1 MDFGECYVSEGG
13 NGNGED
19 DDNGNYLFYE
29 TFDDCDGVGGT
40 DNVFSGGTQIGNAKF
55 QPDNQGWES
64 TKAFGANQC
73 AKFGTSSVVGSVTTP
88 EIIIDGQATLTF
100 RAVPWGSDGRTLTL
114 SVSEGATI
122 SQESFTMSTGEWK
135 DYTATITASGAVK
148 IQFVPAKRF
157 FLDDVKVTSVA
168 TSVQGISV
176 GDVVP
181 VAVYSVSGMQRKTI
195 GKGINVVKYSDGSIR
210 KVMQR

>member
-1 MDFGECYVSEGG
+1 M
-13 NGNGED
+13 
-19 DDNGNYLFYE
+19 
-29 TFDDCDGVGGT
+29 
-40 DNVFSGGTQIGNAKF
+40 FSGSSLVGIASF

-64 TKAFGANQC
+64 TKAFGANKC

-88 EIIIDGQATLTF
+88 EIIINGQATLTF
-100 RAVPWGSDGRTLTL
+100 RAVPWGSDGRTLML

-122 SQESFTMSTGEWK
+122 SPDYFNMSTGEWTEH
-135 DYTATITASGAVK
+135 TATITGSGAVK
-148 IQFVPAKRF
+148 IQFLPLKRF
-157 FLDDVKVTSVA
+157 FLDDVKVTSSSTA
-168 TSVQGISV
+168 VQGISV

-181 VAVYSVSGMQRKTI
+181 VAVYSVSGIQRKAI

>member
-1 MDFGECYVSEGG
+1 
-13 NGNGED
+13 
-19 DDNGNYLFYE
+19 
-29 TFDDCDGVGGT
+29 
-40 DNVFSGGTQIGNAKF
+40 
-55 QPDNQGWES
+55 
-64 TKAFGANQC
+64 
-73 AKFGTSSVVGSVTTP
+73 
-88 EIIIDGQATLTF
+88 
-100 RAVPWGSDGRTLTL
+100 
-114 SVSEGATI
+114 
-122 SQESFTMSTGEWK
+122 MSTGEWK